1 MVYDKRVRTKGETT
15 LRQAQ
20 LVMLE
25 MMKVVDGICRRHDI
39 QYWLDAGT
47 LLGAV
52 RHKGFIPWDD
62 DLDII
67 MPREDFDRFIEIA
80 SLELPEDL
88 FLQTR
93 KTDKS
98 IWKWIKIRD
107 NYSTFI
113 QKTEKDKKIEYHQ
126 GIFMDIFPYDIVEKK
141 YNLSKMFL
149 NRRFQ
154 VSDKTRKFAW
164 ILNPLSTLMVKLI
177 GFERLKKYFIK
188 KHSGNNPRYV
198 AAGIEFTLAF
208 HSFEYDLIFPLKE
221 INFEG
226 YSFLAPSN
234 PDKYLTTIF
243 GDYMKLPE
251 EQDRK
256 AHAYKILPFEKCN
269 HEMSLQY

>member
-1 MVYDKRVRTKGETT
+1 MNITNTEVSSLLFVYY
-15 LRQAQ
+15 A
-20 LVMLE
+20 
-25 MMKVVDGICRRHDI
+25 
-39 QYWLDAGT
+39 
-47 LLGAV
+47 
-52 RHKGFIPWDD
+52 
-62 DLDII
+62 
-67 MPREDFDRFIEIA
+67 
-80 SLELPEDL
+80 
-88 FLQTR
+88 
-93 KTDKS
+93 
-98 IWKWIKIRD
+98 
-107 NYSTFI
+107 
-113 QKTEKDKKIEYHQ
+113 
-126 GIFMDIFPYDIVEKK
+126 
-141 YNLSKMFL
+141 KMFL

>member
-1 MVYDKRVRTKGETT
+1 MVYDKRVRTIGETT

-80 SLELPEDL
+80 SQELPEDL

>member
-1 MVYDKRVRTKGETT
+1 MVYDKTVRTEGKTT

-25 MMKVVDGICRRHDI
+25 MMKVVDKICRKHDI

-67 MPREDFDRFIEIA
+67 MPRGDFNRFIEIA
-80 SLELPEDL
+80 PQELPEDL

-107 NYSTFI
+107 NYGTFI
-113 QKTEKDKKIEYHQ
+113 QKTEKDKKIKYHQ
-126 GIFMDIFPYDIVEKK
+126 GIFMDIFPFDLVKNG
-141 YNLSKMFL
+141 YNISKLFL

-154 VSDKTRKFAW
+154 ISEKTKKIAW
-164 ILNPLSTLMVKLI
+164 ILNPLSTLLVKLI

-188 KHSGNNPRYV
+188 THSGNNPRYV
-198 AAGIEFTLAF
+198 TPGIDFTLSF
-208 HSFEYDLIFPLKE
+208 HSFEYDVIFPLKE
-221 INFEG
+221 IDFEG
-226 YSFLAPSN
+226 YSFMAPSD

-251 EQDRK
+251 EQARK
-256 AHAYKILPFEKCN
+256 THAYKILPFKKCN
-269 HEMSLQY
+269 HKMSLQY